1 MGSPMGYARERSMI
15 AHRFGA
21 VFWRWRRNGG
31 SGCPSMAR
39 CRVLWRSV
47 VVSAS
52 KEGWI
57 LEQNKNEQEE
67 QVTAEVVGDEEDSNS
82 TYVQA
87 PKLMRIASMTRAMLD
102 EVRQAPLDEPGRRRL
117 VEVHERSLAEMQ
129 DVLSDD
135 LRHEL
140 ADIFTPLS
148 SETSSESELR
158 IAQAQL
164 VGWLEGLFA
173 GIQATLWSQQAAA
186 ANQLQEMRLR
196 AIETQ
201 TKQEIPGQYL

>member
-1 MGSPMGYARERSMI
+1 
-15 AHRFGA
+15 
-21 VFWRWRRNGG
+21 
-31 SGCPSMAR
+31 MA
-39 CRVLWRSV
+39 
-47 VVSAS
+47 
-52 KEGWI
+52 E
-57 LEQNKNEQEE
+57 NKNEQEE
-67 QVTAEVVGDEEDSNS
+67 QVAAEVIETEGAEDAS
-82 TYVQA
+82 YVQA

-135 LRHEL
+135 LREEL
-140 ADIFTPLS
+140 AEIFTPLS

-201 TKQEIPGQYL
+201 TTQEIPGQYL

>member
-1 MGSPMGYARERSMI
+1 MDE
-15 AHRFGA
+15 
-21 VFWRWRRNGG
+21 
-31 SGCPSMAR
+31 
-39 CRVLWRSV
+39 
-47 VVSAS
+47 
-52 KEGWI
+52 
-57 LEQNKNEQEE
+57 NKNEPEE
-67 QVTAEVVGDEEDSNS
+67 QIAAEVVEDESAEDSS
-82 TYVQA
+82 HVQA

-135 LRHEL
+135 LREEL
-140 ADIFTPLS
+140 AEIFTPLS
-148 SETSSESELR
+148 SETASESELR

-196 AIETQ
+196 AIEAQ
-201 TKQEIPGQYL
+201 TTQEIPGQYL